1 MQNLFAFKVTDVDIK
16 NFEIV
21 FNMSVSKEALNK
33 TVEVGDLVEFVINVK
48 NTGNIN
54 LNDVFV
60 TEDKYSGLELCFL

>member
-1 MQNLFAFKVTDVDIK
+1 
-16 NFEIV
+16 
-21 FNMSVSKEALNK
+21 MSVSKEALNK